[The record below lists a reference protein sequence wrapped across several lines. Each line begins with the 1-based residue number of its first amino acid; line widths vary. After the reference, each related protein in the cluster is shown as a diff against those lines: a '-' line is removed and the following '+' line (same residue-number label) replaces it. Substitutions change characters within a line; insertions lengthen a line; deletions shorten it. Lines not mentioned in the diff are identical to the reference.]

1 VIIKIGEKGT
11 ATVGELIDSLSRM
24 PREWKTYVAL
34 ETEGSSAESHINFI
48 ESEKDSVWIGS
59 S

>member
-1 VIIKIGEKGT
+1 MIIKIGEKGT

-34 ETEGSSAESHINFI
+34 ETEDSTAESHINFI
-48 ESEKDSVWIGS
+48 ESDKDSVWIWS